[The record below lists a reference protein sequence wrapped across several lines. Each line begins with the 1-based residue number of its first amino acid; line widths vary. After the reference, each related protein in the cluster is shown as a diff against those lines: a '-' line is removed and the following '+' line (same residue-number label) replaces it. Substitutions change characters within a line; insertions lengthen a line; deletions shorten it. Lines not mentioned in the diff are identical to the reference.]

1 MLLVST
7 FPGLVFTRP
16 IFQFNRATASDSHR
30 CIRSPVADG
39 NFLPML
45 RFKRGDISVSHA

>member
-7 FPGLVFTRP
+7 FRELVFARL
-16 IFQFNRATASDSHR
+16 IFQFNRATASDSHQ
-30 CIRSPVADG
+30 CTRSPVADG